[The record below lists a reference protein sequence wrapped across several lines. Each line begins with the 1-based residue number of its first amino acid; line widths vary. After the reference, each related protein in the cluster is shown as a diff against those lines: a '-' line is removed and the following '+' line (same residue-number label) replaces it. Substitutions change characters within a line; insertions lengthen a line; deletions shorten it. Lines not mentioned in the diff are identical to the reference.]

1 MPSTTPNVAIVLPP
15 LEGFGPRNCGVI
27 GEIVRRLATVP
38 GFRTTVFGGPQTVQT
53 FNDVAFRAVDPLS
66 LVPGT
71 INLKYMA
78 RLAFSFGRL
87 RPDLIEVHDAVGVAL
102 GLARFFRKTP
112 VVLFLHGDPPSMRRL
127 TTPAERMEILRRMA
141 RVVTVSEFQRTRFL
155 EGLTDP
161 PQEPVV
167 LPYGVDLAI
176 RPTGVPRSRMVLF
189 AGRMVPEKG
198 ADAFV
203 SACAAALPHLPG
215 WRAELI
221 GADEYRM
228 DSPETDY
235 VRVVNAAA
243 YGAGLYPLG
252 YRDHP
257 NVAMAMGR
265 AAIAVVPS
273 RGPEPCSLEA
283 LEAMANGAAVICS
296 PNGGLPEL
304 LDIAALYADPEKP
317 AEIAAAIRTLAQDE
331 RRRAGL
337 VEAAW
342 QRALAHD
349 LPIIQGR
356 LAALRQ
362 QILGNGG

>member
-1 MPSTTPNVAIVLPP
+1 MASTTPDIAIVLPP
-15 LEGFGPRNCGVI
+15 LDGFGPRNCGVT
-27 GEIVRRLATVP
+27 GQIVRRLAGVP
-38 GFRTTVFGGPQTVQT
+38 GFRTTVFGGRQASPT
-53 FNDVAFRAVDPLS
+53 FSDVPFRAVNPLS

-78 RLAFSFGRL
+78 RLALSFGRL
-87 RPDLIEVHDAVGVAL
+87 RPSLIEVHDAVGVAL
-102 GLARFFRKTP
+102 GLARFFRHTP
-112 VVLFLHGDPPSMRRL
+112 VMLFLHGDPPATRRL

-141 RVVTVSEFQRTRFL
+141 CVVTASEFQRARFM
-155 EGLTDP
+155 EGLSDP
-161 PQEPVV
+161 PREPVV
-167 LPYGVDLAI
+167 LPYGTDLAA
-176 RPTGVPRSRMVLF
+176 RPTGIQRSRLVLF

-235 VRVVNAAA
+235 VRIVHAAA
-243 YGAGLYPLG
+243 HGAGLHPLG

-257 NVAMAMGR
+257 DVVMAMAR

-273 RGPEPCSLEA
+273 RGPDAFSLEA
-283 LEAMANGAAVICS
+283 LEAMANGAALICS
-296 PNGGLPEL
+296 PNGALPEIA
-304 LDIAALYADPEKP
+304 DIAALYADPEKP
-317 AEIAAAIRTLAQDE
+317 AEIAAAIRSLAQDE

-337 VEAAW
+337 VDAAW

-349 LPIIQGR
+349 LPNIQGR
-356 LAALRQ
+356 LAALRH